1 MQSLRAIYPF
11 LALAFASTAAAE
23 ESHCARA
30 CLEGLMTGYL
40 DAVIKHDPSA
50 ARLAEG
56 YRQTEN
62 AKAVPVGRGV
72 WQSVTGFGK
81 LHRHFI
87 DPMNG
92 SAGFYGTMLEGDKGM
107 IVTLRLLTEKGQIT
121 EAEWYIARSDDPTAP
136 PPGPGMSNFVSVEG
150 AETTAPPMP
159 IHETTR
165 TARRVMVAAANSYF
179 DALQTNDETLF
190 AARSNWLR
198 LENGF
203 GTGRAPGGALIGK
216 PGVYPGK
223 KPEDPAISMPALSNV
238 AARRYPIVDEEAG
251 VVLALVVFQRPPGFP
266 MARNLL
272 SEWFTLENGKITGIY
287 AVMHFLAPTT
297 PAPNWPPYNGNFPLS
312 FDGGSGTGK

>member
-1 MQSLRAIYPF
+1 
-11 LALAFASTAAAE
+11 
-23 ESHCARA
+23 
-30 CLEGLMTGYL
+30 
-40 DAVIKHDPSA
+40 
-50 ARLAEG
+50 
-56 YRQTEN
+56 
-62 AKAVPVGRGV
+62 
-72 WQSVTGFGK
+72 
-81 LHRHFI
+81 
-87 DPMNG
+87 
-92 SAGFYGTMLEGDKGM
+92 
-107 IVTLRLLTEKGQIT
+107 
-121 EAEWYIARSDDPTAP
+121 
-136 PPGPGMSNFVSVEG
+136 
-150 AETTAPPMP
+150 
-159 IHETTR
+159 
-165 TARRVMVAAANSYF
+165 
-179 DALQTNDETLF
+179 LQTNDETLF